1 MILGE
6 VLWAPQAE
14 GRFVNSDQDEQD
26 SGELSEV
33 VIEEVG
39 L

>member
-6 VLWAPQAE
+6 VLWTPQAE
-14 GRFVNSDQDEQD
+14 GGLVNSDQDEQD